1 MVFMPPVPVKLGTAC
16 ASFYRQL
23 RPGPAEM
30 PRNGTGGDAARAEVL
45 IPGGRA
51 AELELPIVPML

>member
-30 PRNGTGGDAARAEVL
+30 PRHGTGGGAARAEVL

-51 AELELPIVPML
+51 AELELSML